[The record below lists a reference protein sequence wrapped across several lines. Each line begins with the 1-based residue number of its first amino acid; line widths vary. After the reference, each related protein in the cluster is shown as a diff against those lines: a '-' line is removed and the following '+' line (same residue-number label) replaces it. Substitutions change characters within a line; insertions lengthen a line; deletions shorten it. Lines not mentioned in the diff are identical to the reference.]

1 MSGARLEK
9 PGGVFA
15 EIRRGVFRAE
25 NDADACRSFAAVEW
39 HYSERLLGSE
49 IYTEGR
55 ALVARLLGSVLTR
68 GSA

>member
-1 MSGARLEK
+1 MSGARLENI
-9 PGGVFA
+9 GGVFA

>member
-25 NDADACRSFAAVEW
+25 NDADVCRSFAAVEW

>member
-25 NDADACRSFAAVEW
+25 NDADACRSFAA
-39 HYSERLLGSE
+39 L
-49 IYTEGR
+49 EGITR
-55 ALVARLLGSVLTR
+55 R
-68 GSA
+68 GS